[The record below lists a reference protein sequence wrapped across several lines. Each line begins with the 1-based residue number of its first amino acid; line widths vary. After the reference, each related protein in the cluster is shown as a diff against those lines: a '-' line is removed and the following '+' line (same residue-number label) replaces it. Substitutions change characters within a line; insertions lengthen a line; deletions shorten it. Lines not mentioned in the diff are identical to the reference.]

1 MKTINI
7 TIKGLPP
14 SLNQLYKFT
23 QGRVYMTTEGKD
35 FKTKVEN
42 YLMLDY
48 KIKKVWVR
56 PSKNEFKLTIT
67 YYLNGEM
74 DLDNLQK
81 VLLDSME
88 HLTYL
93 NDEQIIEITTIKKY
107 DPTTPRIELTITE
120 TDKGYDLKTLTG
132 EEQI

>member
-1 MKTINI
+1 
-7 TIKGLPP
+7 
-14 SLNQLYKFT
+14 
-23 QGRVYMTTEGKD
+23 MTTEGKD

-132 EEQI
+132 EEQDILPK